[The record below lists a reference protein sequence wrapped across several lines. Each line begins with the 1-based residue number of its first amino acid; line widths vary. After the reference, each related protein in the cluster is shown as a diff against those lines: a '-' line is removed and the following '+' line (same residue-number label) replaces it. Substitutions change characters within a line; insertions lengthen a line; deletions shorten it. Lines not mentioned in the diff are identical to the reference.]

1 MFGGGQRC
9 PPKIAQCHWSGKSR
23 PSSCS
28 CWTAVQSL
36 WVSYAVIS
44 FCLRKNFQC
53 NFYLLQNLSTM
64 GNAYSTVA
72 GGFTNVTVHFPTLAG
87 GVGGLFV
94 VVAIN
99 FFFFSSVKSVSGP
112 MYSTARFKFGLHISN
127 SHGPTKGGGVRGLSS
142 QGLLKVNIFF
152 LLPSLNPP

>member
-1 MFGGGQRC
+1 MRRYHAQENPRNSSGGRRCSEVFGGGQRC

-44 FCLRKNFQC
+44 FCLRKNFQY

-94 VVAIN
+94 VVAIIGA
-99 FFFFSSVKSVSGP
+99 SVWCLRRNK
-112 MYSTARFKFGLHISN
+112 
-127 SHGPTKGGGVRGLSS
+127 KGRGMPHH
-142 QGLLKVNIFF
+142 QVKIQF
-152 LLPSLNPP
+152 LNEHV